1 MDCFNRLGAYT
12 VVFVLTIWVL
22 LYKRNAAK
30 APMTDPMLW
39 ISVIM
44 FVMATMHIGINYA
57 RIIKAF
63 VTFRDAPGGPA
74 AFFNQLSEFTQVFGS
89 TVYVMQTIIGDTVVL
104 YRCYMVW
111 TDVRV
116 VLLPFFLLF
125 GSTERRRTL
134 AASGIGILYSFER
147 VVPEAEIFVDELQSW
162 IVSFF
167 SLTLATNIICTGLVA
182 LRIWRL
188 NRAIMKF
195 ARRSYGPVLFLVLE
209 SGAVYSFTLTALL
222 ILYKT
227 GSWFQYVLLDSVS
240 NLHAAPLTQNL
251 TPDTLY
257 YGIQISPIV
266 GLVFS
271 MIIIRIGLGITTVRG
286 SSAVTGAPE
295 RTTTTARHSIQFA
308 HPSDQSSTLR
318 AAECDLNDIELQ
330 SLSNAESIKD
340 RVNVYKEN
348 THLAVP
354 AESLWQP

>member
-1 MDCFNRLGAYT
+1 MPFSPDEAKLVSIFVQTLLYGAYT

-22 LYKRNAAK
+22 LYKRSAAK
-30 APMTDPMLW
+30 APMADPMLW
-39 ISVIM
+39 ISMIM
-44 FVMATMHIGINYA
+44 FVMATVHIGINYT

-116 VLLPFFLLF
+116 VLLPFILLL
-125 GSTERRRTL
+125 GST
-134 AASGIGILYSFER
+134 ASGIGILYSFAR

-188 NRAIMKF
+188 NRAIMQF
-195 ARRSYGPVLFLVLE
+195 AQRSYRPVLFLVLE

-227 GSWFQYVLLDSVS
+227 GSWFQYVLLDS
-240 NLHAAPLTQNL
+240 
-251 TPDTLY
+251 
-257 YGIQISPIV
+257 ISPIV

-295 RTTTTARHSIQFA
+295 RTTTATRHSIQFA

-340 RVNVYKEN
+340 YEYKEN
-348 THLAVP
+348 THSAIP
-354 AESLWQP
+354 AESL